1 LEVVSE
7 ARSRREDVKRR
18 VLIIVLVAGLAGVI
32 ATVPAMAAKPLGVH
46 IEDLVDL
53 STNQGQFSASGLAVD
68 SELLSVTGYTS
79 TGPVTVSPSPKGDGF
94 AILSMVKYFACERG
108 TFDVE
113 LVVTVDWSASVTYGN
128 WHILGGTGDYANL
141 QGSGKLFGTG
151 NSSTNTILDVYD
163 GSLKDKPLLDVE
175 ITVPTPLPA
184 GDPIPFSASG
194 PAVGRGLLCGT
205 GTVSTGPITTSPS
218 PLGDRY
224 ATLSMVKYFACG
236 GGTFD
241 VSLIVTLDNW
251 TGSTSGQW
259 RISRGTGSYAN
270 LKGNGT
276 ITGTFYQSSYSV
288 LDVYSGRL
296 KN

>member
-1 LEVVSE
+1 M
-7 ARSRREDVKRR
+7 KRGVLFV
-18 VLIIVLVAGLAGVI
+18 VLIAALAGVI
-32 ATVPAMAAKPLGVH
+32 ATTPAMAAKPLGVH
-46 IEDLVDL
+46 IENLVDL
-53 STNQGQFSASGLAVD
+53 STNEGQFSASGPAVN
-68 SELLSVTGYTS
+68 SGLLSATGYTS
-79 TGPVTVSPSPKGDGF
+79 TSPVTVSPSQKGDGF
-94 AILSMVKYFACERG
+94 AILSMVKYFACEDG

-113 LVVTVDWSASVTYGN
+113 LVVTVDWSASITYGN
-128 WHILGGTGDYANL
+128 WHVLGGTGVYANL

-151 NSSTNTILDVYD
+151 DASTNTIQDVYD
-163 GSLKDKPLLDVE
+163 GSLKDEPLLDIE

-184 GDPIPFSASG
+184 GAPVPFSASG

-224 ATLSMVKYFACG
+224 AILSMVKYFACG

-241 VSLIVTLDNW
+241 VSLVVTLDNW

-259 RISRGTGSYAN
+259 RVLRGTGSYVS

-276 ITGTFYQSSYSV
+276 ITGTFDPSTYSV
-288 LDVYSGRL
+288 LDVYNGRL